1 MGKRQCVNKLYL
13 KSWTTIGERIKL
25 DYFLTPYLNINS
37 KWMKDLNLIPKA
49 IKLTEE
55 NIGSML
61 FDISLNIF

>member
-1 MGKRQCVNKLYL
+1 MLINDIL
-13 KSWTTIGERIKL
+13 KNWTTICKRIKL

-37 KWMKDLNLIPKA
+37 KWIKDSNVVPKT
-49 IKLTEE
+49 IKLIEE